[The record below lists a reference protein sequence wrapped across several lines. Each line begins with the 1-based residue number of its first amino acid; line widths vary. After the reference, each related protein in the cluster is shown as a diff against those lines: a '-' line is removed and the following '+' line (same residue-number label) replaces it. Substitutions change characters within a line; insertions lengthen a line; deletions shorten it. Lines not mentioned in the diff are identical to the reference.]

1 MSQFFEVHTHN
12 PQPRLIRQA
21 VQIIND
27 GGLIVYPTDS
37 CYALGCHI
45 GDKFAMERI
54 RRLRQVN
61 AKHNFTLVC
70 RDLSQI
76 AMYARVDNAVYRM
89 LKACTPGPYTFIL
102 CATHEVPRR
111 LQQPKRKTI
120 GLRIPDNTIVQALLT
135 ELDQPLMSST
145 LLMPGEEHPL
155 TDPHAM
161 RERLERQVD
170 LVIDGGYCGIQPTTV
185 IDLVGESPEVM
196 RVGKGDIDWLI
207 P

>member
-1 MSQFFEVHTHN
+1 VSQFFEVHAHN

-54 RRLRQVN
+54 RRLRQVSV
-61 AKHNFTLVC
+61 KHNFTLVC

-76 AMYARVDNAVYRM
+76 ATYARVDNGVYRM

-145 LLMPGEEHPL
+145 LLMPGEELSL
-155 TDPHAM
+155 TDPHEM

-196 RVGKGDIDWLI
+196 RLGKGDIDWLI
-207 P
+207 S

>member
-1 MSQFFEVHTHN
+1 MSQFFEVHTRN

-27 GGLIVYPTDS
+27 GGLIIYPTDS
-37 CYALGCHI
+37 CYAFGCHI
-45 GDKFAMERI
+45 GDKAAMERI

-70 RDLSQI
+70 RDLSEI
-76 AMYARVDNAVYRM
+76 SMYARVDNAVYRM

-102 CATHEVPRR
+102 RATHEVPRR

-135 ELDQPLMSST
+135 ELNRPLMSST
-145 LLMPGEEHPL
+145 LLMPGEELPL
-155 TDPHAM
+155 TDPNEM

-170 LVIDGGYCGIQPTTV
+170 LVIDGGYCGIEPTTV
-185 IDLVGESPEVM
+185 IDLVGENPEVM

-207 P
+207 H

>member
-1 MSQFFEVHTHN
+1 VSQFFEVHTHN

-54 RRLRQVN
+54 RRLRQVD

-76 AMYARVDNAVYRM
+76 AMYARVDNTVYRM

-120 GLRIPDNTIVQALLT
+120 GLRIPDHTIVQALLT

-145 LLMPGEEHPL
+145 LLMPGEELPL
-155 TDPHAM
+155 IDPHAM

-185 IDLVGESPEVM
+185 IDLVGENPEVM